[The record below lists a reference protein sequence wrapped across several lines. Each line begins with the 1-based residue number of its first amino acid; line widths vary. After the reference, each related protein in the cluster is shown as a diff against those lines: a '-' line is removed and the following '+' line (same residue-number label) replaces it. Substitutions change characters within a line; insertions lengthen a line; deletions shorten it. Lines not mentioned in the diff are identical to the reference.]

1 MVQTGAFLYAL
12 IGYHTK
18 PCKIMVQD
26 TIFVSFVTSIHKI
39 GVEFAVCEKIDV
51 YNPAV
56 LLQIIQVSL
65 SPYTYGLLFFG
76 W

>member
-26 TIFVSFVTSIHKI
+26 TIFVSFVTSIHSEKQKI
-39 GVEFAVCEKIDV
+39 AAGKKQVVILLRRLNVDEFYEE
-51 YNPAV
+51 
-56 LLQIIQVSL
+56 
-65 SPYTYGLLFFG
+65 
-76 W
+76 